1 MKSKITF
8 IILLTLGISC
18 FAQLQNPFD
27 KLTKKQMYHD
37 FDQLIQ
43 IIQDGN
49 PQLLVRLK
57 VTGLDQME
65 KMRAMR
71 CQIDTITDNDSF
83 NDLLNHTLEWV
94 MDGHSCETF
103 DVYPEFENLKSI
115 DTAAIS
121 ARKTYYKSSSY
132 RDKQLRLFPTF
143 WDGAFFYNENYYIR
157 GNHQLFGRKKDT
169 LNITLMKIISVA
181 DEEISSFV
189 KNQLLQKCYFDL
201 KNKRFYYG
209 DKWGIYIP
217 DNAKIKAE
225 QNGKE
230 MEFYFNLYPGQMI
243 VQTVPVVLFGVP
255 IKEPLN
261 LRPKYDVSYFP
272 EDRILYISLTTMTE
286 DNDQFYM
293 QIKEVG
299 KSNVIDKVIIDVRDN
314 PGGSDYVWMKMISAI
329 VKDTIHYST
338 KLAFCDSKIMRK
350 KNNHMKDI
358 LTYEKIPFLDNRSYG
373 ILNSEM
379 LIIPDTNSIQYDKKI
394 YVLSN
399 RNTFSAGFSL
409 VRFANEVEQVVSV
422 GSPTGQMVGFGLMPE
437 LFQLKNSK
445 FSFRL
450 ACVMDIYNATKPE
463 DIYQDHTEI
472 EITPTFEEEVLYP
485 RSVYDMKSKPFLYQY
500 DTGFKK
506 VLELK

>member
-1 MKSKITF
+1 MKTKITLIF
-8 IILLTLGISC
+8 LLTVSFSC
-18 FAQLQNPFD
+18 FAQLQNPFE
-27 KLTKKQMYHD
+27 KLTKKQMYQD

-43 IIQDGN
+43 IIEDGN
-49 PQLLVRLK
+49 PQLLVRQK
-57 VTGLDQME
+57 VTGLDQIE

-71 CQIDTITDNDSF
+71 SQIDTITDNDSF
-83 NDLLNHTLEWV
+83 NDLLNHTLNWV

-103 DVYPEFENLKSI
+103 EIYPEFENLKSI
-115 DTAAIS
+115 DTAAILK
-121 ARKTYYKSSSY
+121 RKDYYKSSSY
-132 RDKQLRLFPTF
+132 RDKHMRLFPTF
-143 WDGAFFYNENYYIR
+143 WDGAFFYNEHYYIR

-169 LNITLMKIISVA
+169 LNITLMKIISLN
-181 DEEISSFV
+181 DEEITTYV
-189 KNQLLQKCYFDL
+189 KNHLLQKCYFDL

-209 DKWGIYIP
+209 DKRGIHIP
-217 DNAKIKAE
+217 DKAKIKAE

-230 MEFYFNLYPGQMI
+230 MEFYFNQYPGQMI
-243 VQTVPVVLFGVP
+243 VQSVPMVLEEVP
-255 IKEPLN
+255 IKDPN
-261 LRPKYDVSYFP
+261 VYKPKNEVSYFP
-272 EDRILYISLTTMTE
+272 ENKILYISLTTMTD
-286 DNDQFYM
+286 DNDQFYS

-314 PGGSDYVWMKMISAI
+314 TGGSDYVWMKVISAI
-329 VKDTIHYST
+329 VKDTIHYSN
-338 KLAFCDSKIMRK
+338 KLAFCDSKMMRK
-350 KNNHMKDI
+350 RLNNMKDI
-358 LTYEKIPFLDNRSYG
+358 LSYEKIPFLDNRSYG

-379 LIIPDTNSIQYDKKI
+379 LIIPDTNSIGYDQKM

-409 VRFANEVEQVVSV
+409 VRFANEVEQVISV

-450 ACVMDIYNATKPE
+450 ACVMDVYNATKPE

-485 RSVYDMKSKPFLYQY
+485 RSIYDMKSKPYLYKY

-506 VLELK
+506 ILELK

>member
-8 IILLTLGISC
+8 IILLTLSISC
-18 FAQLQNPFD
+18 FAQLQNPFE

-65 KMRAMR
+65 KMREMR
-71 CQIDTITDNDSF
+71 SQIDTITDNDSF
-83 NDLLNHTLEWV
+83 NDLLNYTLDWV
-94 MDGHSCETF
+94 MDAHSYETF
-103 DVYPEFENLKSI
+103 DIYPEFENLKSI
-115 DTAAIS
+115 DTAAIR
-121 ARKTYYKSSSY
+121 ARKNYYRSSEYYYKVKIQSN
-132 RDKQLRLFPTF
+132 TF
-143 WDGAFFYNENYYIR
+143 ADGAICYKNNFYIR
-157 GNHQLFGRKKDT
+157 GDHHLINKNDT
-169 LNITLMKIISVA
+169 LNINLMKVISV
-181 DEEISSFV
+181 DDQEITTYI
-189 KNQLLQKCYFDL
+189 KNHLLKYCYYDL
-201 KNKRFYYG
+201 KNRSFYYG
-209 DKWGIYIP
+209 DKWGVYIP
-217 DNAKIKAE
+217 KNLKVKAE
-225 QNGKE
+225 QNGKKI
-230 MEFYFNLYPGQMI
+230 EFFFNQYPGHMI
-243 VQTVPVVLFGVP
+243 VQSVPMVLEGVP
-255 IKEPLN
+255 NKDQQFDI
-261 LRPKYDVSYFP
+261 PKNHVSYFP
-272 EDRILYISLTTMTE
+272 ENKILYISLTTMME
-286 DNDQFYM
+286 DQDQFYS

-314 PGGSDYVWMKMISAI
+314 PGGSDYVWMKVISAI
-329 VKDTIHYST
+329 VKDTIHYSN
-338 KLAFCDSKIMRK
+338 KLAFCDSKMMRK
-350 KNNHMKDI
+350 RLNNMKDI
-358 LTYEKIPFLDNRSYG
+358 LTCEKIPFLDNRSYG
-373 ILNSEM
+373 ILNAEM
-379 LIIPDTNSIQYDKKI
+379 LIIPDTNSIQYDQKI

-409 VRFANEVEQVVSV
+409 VRFANQVEQVVSV

-445 FSFRL
+445 FTFRL
-450 ACVMDIYNATKPE
+450 ACVMDVYNATKPE

-485 RSVYDMKSKPFLYQY
+485 RSVYDMKSKPFLYKY

>member
-1 MKSKITF
+1 MKKKNLTF
-8 IILLTLGISC
+8 IFLLTLSISC
-18 FAQLQNPFD
+18 FAQLQNPFE

-65 KMRAMR
+65 KMREMR
-71 CQIDTITDNDSF
+71 SQIDTITDNDSF
-83 NDLLNHTLEWV
+83 NDLLNHTLDWV
-94 MDGHSCETF
+94 MDAHSYETF
-103 DVYPEFENLKSI
+103 DIYPEFENLKSI
-115 DTAAIS
+115 DTAAIR
-121 ARKTYYKSSSY
+121 ARKSYYRCSEYYYKVKIQSN
-132 RDKQLRLFPTF
+132 TF
-143 WDGAFFYNENYYIR
+143 ADGAMYYNNNFYIR
-157 GNHQLFGRKKDT
+157 GDHHLINNNDT
-169 LNITLMKIISVA
+169 LNINLMKVISV
-181 DEEISSFV
+181 DDQEITTYI
-189 KNQLLQKCYFDL
+189 KNHLLKYCYYDL
-201 KNKRFYYG
+201 KNRSFYYG
-209 DKWGIYIP
+209 DKWGVYIP
-217 DNAKIKAE
+217 KNLKVKAE

-230 MEFYFNLYPGQMI
+230 MEFYFNQYPGQII
-243 VQTVPVVLFGVP
+243 VQSVPMVLEGVP
-255 IKEPLN
+255 NKDQQFD
-261 LRPKYDVSYFP
+261 RPKNNVSYFP
-272 EDRILYISLTTMTE
+272 ENKILYISLTTMME
-286 DNDQFYM
+286 DQDQFYA

-314 PGGSDYVWMKMISAI
+314 SGGSDYVWMKVISAL

-338 KLAFCDSKIMRK
+338 KLAFCDSKMMRK
-350 KNNHMKDI
+350 RLNNMKDI
-358 LTYEKIPFLDNRSYG
+358 LTYEKIPFLNNRSYG

-379 LIIPDTNSIQYDKKI
+379 LIIPDTNSIQYDQKI

-409 VRFANEVEQVVSV
+409 VRFANQVEQVVSV

-445 FSFRL
+445 FTFRL
-450 ACVMDIYNATKPE
+450 ACVMDVYNATKPE